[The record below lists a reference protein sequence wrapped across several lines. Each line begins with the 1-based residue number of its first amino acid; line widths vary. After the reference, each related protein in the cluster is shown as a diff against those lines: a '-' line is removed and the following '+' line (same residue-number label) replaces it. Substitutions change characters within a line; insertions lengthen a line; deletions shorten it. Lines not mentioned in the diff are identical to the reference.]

1 MAKHHKK
8 AHKPVQEESKK
19 VKILRILS
27 AVSIFLPCITYLLLI
42 LWIFPA
48 RDSSFNLLGLIAAFF
63 LGLSLYVLI
72 RCTDPAAFGFHISSA
87 GFISLFFGGLGIIL
101 MVFAPICSKVLSKDQ
116 RTSRS
121 SLLPVAWASAF
132 MRTCLLVLPY
142 ERKSGSAHS
151 GI

>member
-48 RDSSFNLLGLIAAFF
+48 RIGTHCCILPWIVLVCSNTLRRSRCLWIPDLLCRIHFAIFRRAGDHSDGL
-63 LGLSLYVLI
+63 
-72 RCTDPAAFGFHISSA
+72 D
-87 GFISLFFGGLGIIL
+87 LF
-101 MVFAPICSKVLSKDQ
+101 ASICSKVLSKDQ
-116 RTSRS
+116 RTSCS

-142 ERKSGSAHS
+142 ECKSGSAHS